1 MENLDFSRIHRFR
14 YDDLKVLLD
23 VNSGSVHVIDQPTW
37 DFFNYLA
44 MNSLETAFTLLSD
57 QYSYPE
63 ADAVLD
69 KVSSLMMAGQLFTNH
84 ADEAGPDIAPLVRK
98 LSLQMANE
106 VALNDWLTD
115 EDVFAVCKEYE
126 TLGARYAEV
135 YKNNAAAEEAA
146 DCTLSMDVLSN
157 ETCASCWARF
167 YCSGGCNADL
177 VGGVTEPDS
186 KRCTL
191 QKKRVETA
199 IGVWALLHAEQN
211 KIK

>member
-23 VNSGSVHVIDQPTW
+23 VNSSSVHVIDQPTW

-57 QYSYPE
+57 QYSYLE

-84 ADEAGPDIAPLVRK
+84 AAGGAEPSIVPLVQK

-126 TLGARYAEV
+126 ALGARYAEV
-135 YKNNAAAEEAA
+135 YKNDADTEGAA
-146 DCTLSMDVLSN
+146 DVALSVDVLSN

-167 YCSGGCNADL
+167 YCSSGCNADL
-177 VGGVTEPDS
+177 VGGVIEPDS

-199 IGVWALLHAEQN
+199 IGVWALLHAEQ
-211 KIK
+211 K